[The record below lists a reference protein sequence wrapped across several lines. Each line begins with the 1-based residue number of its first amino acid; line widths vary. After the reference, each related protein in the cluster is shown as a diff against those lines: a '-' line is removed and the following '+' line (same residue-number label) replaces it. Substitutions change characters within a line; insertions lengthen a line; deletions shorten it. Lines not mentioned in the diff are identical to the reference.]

1 MKHKPHMKLLVPFA
15 LFMMVGLILAAGCI
29 TTKNKYPVN
38 TTTEVNSSSISST
51 PNPGLNTTINVT
63 ANTTSELKG
72 SLRVS
77 ISGISYPVNLSVF
90 LDNDTVGMVTPTEP
104 LYLEV
109 SEGTHSVMVCVDS
122 VCEQENVITR
132 FGKYVTIDFSDRF
145 LRVVKFP
152 NPTAQPTVKILDFYR
167 NGDVVTVDMEFV
179 NPGSAD
185 HTFSVDLSIG
195 YTYIDARSHIK
206 LGDSTQARTSQFVK
220 AGQRETKRVDMYLAS
235 DSVISFDNP
244 EIQDFRVK

>member
-1 MKHKPHMKLLVPFA
+1 MKLLVPFA
-15 LFMMVGLILAAGCI
+15 LFISLGLILAAGCV
-29 TTKNKYPVN
+29 TTKSKNTVN
-38 TTTEVNSSSISST
+38 TTTDTNFTSSFST
-51 PNPGLNTTINVT
+51 LNPGIHKTINVT
-63 ANTTSELKG
+63 PNSTSELKG

-77 ISGISYPVNLSVF
+77 ISGISYPVNLPVF
-90 LDNDTVGMVTPTEP
+90 LDDDTVGTVTPTEP
-104 LYLEV
+104 LYLVV
-109 SEGTHSVMVCVDS
+109 SEGNHSVMVCVDS
-122 VCEQENVITR
+122 VCEQEKVTTR
-132 FGKYVTIDFSDRF
+132 FGRYVTIDFSERF
-145 LRVVKFP
+145 QRVVKFP
-152 NPTAQPTVKILDFYR
+152 NPTAQPTVQILDFYK

-179 NPGSAD
+179 NPESVD

-195 YTYIDARSHIK
+195 YTYIDGRSHIK